1 MLEPLRLLMTGLIDY
16 AGLYPPAKLDMPASV
31 EAFARAKRSEHAWIL
46 GRFICPAS
54 RLKEFS
60 KAAAVMMPGTHA
72 TSGYRE
78 HADAVDPW
86 RLSVIIDGDLRQG
99 LDLVDS
105 FNEHHEKED
114 NGLAQADVLELKVE
128 RPGDIDPAIELIPDH
143 LYPFFEFPA
152 QVVSAGDARG
162 FIAGLAGNAAAAK
175 IRTGG
180 ITPEAFPPAKAVAD
194 FLVAC
199 CGAEVPFKATAGLH
213 HPLRAEYPLT
223 YEPSCPR
230 GVMHGFLNVFLAAAM
245 VKAHRIDAP
254 TAARILEE
262 RDAAAFKF
270 TPEGIRWGGLVLDPT
285 QIARAREV
293 FALSYGSCSF
303 DEPVEDLQKLALL

>member
-1 MLEPLRLLMTGLIDY
+1 MLEPIRLLMAGLIDY
-16 AGLYPPAKLDMPASV
+16 AGLFPPAKLEMGPSV
-31 EAFARAKRSEHAWIL
+31 EAFAHARAGEHAAIL

-60 KAAAVMMPGTHA
+60 KAAAVLMPGTHA

-78 HADAVDPW
+78 HADLMDPW
-86 RLSVIIDGDLRQG
+86 RISVIIDGPLPAG
-99 LDLVDS
+99 LELVDG
-105 FNEHHEKED
+105 FNQHHEKED
-114 NGLAQADVLELKVE
+114 NGLAFADVLELKVE
-128 RPGDIDPAIELIPDH
+128 RPGEIDDAIGLIPDH

-152 QVVSAGDARG
+152 PVVADGDARG
-162 FIAGLAGNAAAAK
+162 YIAALAGNAAAAK

-180 ITPEAFPPAKAVAD
+180 VTPGAIPPAGAVAE

-199 CGAEVPFKATAGLH
+199 AGAEVPFKATAGLH
-213 HPLRAEYPLT
+213 HPIRAEYPLT
-223 YEPSCPR
+223 YEPGCPR
-230 GVMHGFLNVFLAAAM
+230 GVMHGFVNVFLAAAM
-245 VKAHRIDAP
+245 IKTHRIDAA

-262 RDAAAFKF
+262 RSPESFRF
-270 TPEGIRWGGLVLDPT
+270 TPEGVRWESLVLDPA

-303 DEPVEDLQKLALL
+303 DEPIEDLNRLGLL